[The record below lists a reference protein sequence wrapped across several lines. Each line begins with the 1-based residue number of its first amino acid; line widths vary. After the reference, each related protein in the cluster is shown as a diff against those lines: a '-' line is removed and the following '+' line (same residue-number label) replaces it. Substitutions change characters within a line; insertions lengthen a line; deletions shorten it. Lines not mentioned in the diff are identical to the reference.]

1 MEEKKMFTKIN
12 ICYQKQCRNNTWRII
27 RAYLYLIVSVL
38 SLIVSYQGWLYYGD
52 DHASWFGRSGALVAI
67 LATMSESLLLPYGI
81 GSMFQGIGETDTIN
95 FRKDNKWVI
104 MACQSVAGFMIV
116 LGTMTW
122 AYGDIFYNLYL
133 A

>member
-1 MEEKKMFTKIN
+1 MEEQKIVTKIN
-12 ICYQKQCRNNTWRII
+12 IRYQKWCRNNTWRII

-38 SLIVSYQGWLYYGD
+38 SLIAAYQGWFYYGD
-52 DHASWFGRSGALVAI
+52 DNASWFGRSGALVAVW
-67 LATMSESLLLPYGI
+67 ATMSESLLLAYGF
-81 GSMFQGIGETDTIN
+81 GSIFQGIGELDTIE
-95 FRKDNKWVI
+95 FRRDNKCLI

>member
-1 MEEKKMFTKIN
+1 MEEHKIFTKMN
-12 ICYQKQCRNNTWRII
+12 IRYQKWCSNNTWRII

-38 SLIVSYQGWLYYGD
+38 SLIAAYQGWFYYGD

-67 LATMSESLLLPYGI
+67 WATMSESLLLAYGF
-81 GSMFQGIGETDTIN
+81 GSIFQGIGETNTIK
-95 FRKDNKWVI
+95 FRQDNKWLI
-104 MACQSVAGFMIV
+104 MACQSVLGFMIV